1 MSQIIKLKILQNFKF
16 IKNFKNLKVLD
27 IAALIIAVLIILPIF
42 NFLKEGAEIII
53 NGNFS
58 LGLTGKEEIFGTLK
72 ILFLISLFGGALGI
86 INAWLL
92 SNCDFKFRKILRIC
106 QLIPLASPAYLVTAV
121 TQDLSSIMGY
131 QITGLW
137 WGVLILSI
145 STYPYVFILTNESFN
160 KFGLNQILA
169 SRGLGVGPWKSFFK
183 IALPMSLPALAIG
196 ISLMCM
202 EAMNELGTF
211 ELLNIPTIST
221 GIAENW
227 ISEGDLNSGIGLALV
242 ALIIVFSLISIE
254 KFSRKKSKRWSEN
267 PSTSD
272 SQGWKL
278 TGIRASFAII
288 LSSIPALFSLGIPL
302 IWVVLNIDQIPQ
314 SLEDDLLFLT
324 LRTLGLGSFA
334 ALLAILFSVIL
345 SLSKR
350 WNKSIFIQVTTFLA
364 GIGYAIPGTVLSIFL
379 LTVINNPDYYIYLL
393 IWGYITRF
401 LTISKGSIDSALER
415 ISPSIDEAA
424 IGLGASNFRVMNEV
438 HIPLLKGP
446 ALVGTLLVFIDT
458 IKELPVSFLIR
469 PLDFDT
475 LSVRIYQYATDGR
488 IGLAILPAILITILG
503 LIASSTLIP
512 SLENKNT

>member
-1 MSQIIKLKILQNFKF
+1 MNNLKYIFNKKIKIL
-16 IKNFKNLKVLD
+16 D
-27 IAALIIAVLIILPIF
+27 IFSLIIATLITLPIF
-42 NFLKEGAEIII
+42 NFLIEGLVIVL
-53 NGNFS
+53 NGNIS
-58 LGLTGKEEIFGTLK
+58 IGLTGKEEIIGTIK
-72 ILFLISLFGGALGI
+72 ILLLISIFGGGLGV

-92 SNCDFKFRKILRIC
+92 SNCSFKFRKTLRIL
-106 QLIPLASPAYLVTAV
+106 QLIPLASPAYLVTAIF
-121 TQDLSSIMGY
+121 QDLGSIFGY
-131 QITGLW
+131 QITGFW
-137 WGVLILSI
+137 WGVLIISI

-169 SRGLGVGPWKSFFK
+169 SRGLGVGPWKSFFR
-183 IALPMSLPALAIG
+183 IALPMSLPSLATG

-227 ISEGDLNSGIGLALV
+227 IIEGNLNNGIGLALI
-242 ALIIVFSLISIE
+242 ALIIVFSLIFIE
-254 KFSRKKSKRWSEN
+254 KFSRKRSKRWSEN
-267 PSTSD
+267 PSVSN
-272 SQGWKL
+272 SQGWELK
-278 TGIRASFAII
+278 GIREFMAII
-288 LSSIPALFSLGIPL
+288 FAALPSIFSLGIPL
-302 IWVVLNIDQIPQ
+302 IWVILNVDQIPQ
-314 SLEDDLLFLT
+314 SLEEDLLFLT
-324 LRTLGLGSFA
+324 LRTLGLGAVTAF
-334 ALLAILFSVIL
+334 LAIIFSLLL

-350 WNKSIFIQVTTFLA
+350 WNNSIILRITSFLA
-364 GIGYAIPGTVLSIFL
+364 GIGYAIPGTVLAIFL

-393 IWGYITRF
+393 MWGYITRF

-424 IGLGASNFRVMNEV
+424 TGLGANNFRVIKEV

-469 PLDFDT
+469 PFDFET
-475 LSVRIYQYATDGR
+475 LSVRIYQYADDGR
-488 IGLAILPAILITILG
+488 LGSAIIPAILITILG

-512 SLENKNT
+512 SLEKKNN

>member
-1 MSQIIKLKILQNFKF
+1 MNNLKYFFNKKIKIL
-16 IKNFKNLKVLD
+16 D
-27 IAALIIAVLIILPIF
+27 IFSFIIATLITLPIF
-42 NFLKEGAEIII
+42 NFLIEGLVIVL
-53 NGNFS
+53 NGNIS
-58 LGLTGKEEIFGTLK
+58 IGLTGKEEIIGTIK
-72 ILFLISLFGGALGI
+72 ILFLISIFGGGLGV

-92 SNCDFKFRKILRIC
+92 SNCSFKFRKTLRIL
-106 QLIPLASPAYLVTAV
+106 QLIPLASPAYLVTAIF
-121 TQDLSSIMGY
+121 QDLGSIFGY
-131 QITGLW
+131 QITGFW
-137 WGVLILSI
+137 WGVLIISI

-169 SRGLGVGPWKSFFK
+169 SRGLGVGPWKSFYR
-183 IALPMSLPALAIG
+183 IALPMSLPSLAIG

-227 ISEGDLNSGIGLALV
+227 IIEGDLNSGIGLALI
-242 ALIIVFSLISIE
+242 ALIIVFSLIFIE

-267 PSTSD
+267 PSISN
-272 SQGWKL
+272 SQGWEL
-278 TGIRASFAII
+278 DGIRAYIAILIASFPAI
-288 LSSIPALFSLGIPL
+288 FSLGIPL
-302 IWVVLNIDQIPQ
+302 IWVALNIDQIPQ
-314 SLEDDLLFLT
+314 SFEEDLLFLT
-324 LRTLGLGSFA
+324 LRTLGLGAVTAF
-334 ALLAILFSVIL
+334 LAIIFSLLL
-345 SLSKR
+345 SISKR
-350 WNKSIFIQVTTFLA
+350 WNKSIILQITSFLA
-364 GIGYAIPGTVLSIFL
+364 GIGYSIPGTVLAIFL

-393 IWGYITRF
+393 MWGYITRF

-424 IGLGASNFRVMNEV
+424 TGLGANNFRAIKEI

-446 ALVGTLLVFIDT
+446 ALVGALLVFIDT

-488 IGLAILPAILITILG
+488 IGLAILPTILITILG

-512 SLENKNT
+512 TLEKNNN